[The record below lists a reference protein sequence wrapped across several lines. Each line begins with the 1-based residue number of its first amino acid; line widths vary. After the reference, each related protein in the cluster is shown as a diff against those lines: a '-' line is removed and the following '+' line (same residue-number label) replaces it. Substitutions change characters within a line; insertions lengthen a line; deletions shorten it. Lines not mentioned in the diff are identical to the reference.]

1 MEPTHENA
9 AFLAE
14 AINRAYGPDDA
25 RAIALGFAEAEG
37 RPVTLRANAL
47 KTSRDDVARALKA
60 AGIAFEGVA
69 WYGDAFVCRDVRE
82 RALWELPI
90 YRDGD
95 IYLQSLSSMIPVLAL
110 APREGADILDMCAAP
125 GGKTLQIAAMTGG
138 RSHLTACEM
147 SAPRSEKLRYN
158 LDKLGARGVNVMRVD
173 ARRLDEFFSF
183 DQILLDA
190 PCTGSGTVRG
200 AVGAA
205 GRITKKLL
213 DKTTRSQRALLER
226 ALTVLKP
233 GGELVYSTCSILP
246 EENEEQ
252 VRHALA
258 RHRDCEIAP
267 IAVPSETDADADA
280 DEDLPAVPD
289 TVRAIAE
296 AVDRGEIPVLPNGLP
311 GTITVRP
318 SHDYEGFYVARIKK
332 KAR

>member
-14 AINRAYGPDDA
+14 AIARAYGPDDA

-37 RPVTLRANAL
+37 RPVTLRVNAL
-47 KTSRDDVARALKA
+47 KASRDDVECALGA
-60 AGIAFEGVA
+60 AGIAFESVA

-200 AVGAA
+200 ADGGAE
-205 GRITKKLL
+205 RITKKLL
-213 DKTTRSQRALLER
+213 DKATRSQRALLDR

-252 VRHALA
+252 VKRALS
-258 RHRDCEIAP
+258 RHRDCEVSP
-267 IAVPSETDADADA
+267 IEVPPAADADA
-280 DEDLPAVPD
+280 DEDLPPVPD

-311 GTITVRP
+311 GTLTVRP
-318 SHDYEGFYVARIKK
+318 SRDYEGFYVARIKK